1 MKADAAKHLPISE
14 SKPRQI
20 GILAYPGIE
29 LLDAIGPL
37 EVFAAA
43 NRILAERSSRN
54 PVAYEIEIWAD
65 RLGAIDGSSGIGLI
79 ATRSIASS
87 APVELD
93 TLLVAGSPVSG
104 VSLARAM
111 ICCFCASLNVG
122 GAPGR
127 GASQSRCSIS
137 RRYKPADSC
146 SA

>member
-1 MKADAAKHLPISE
+1 MAFKHAIDPTFCDKCDGSGTALRNPAYCAIMKADAVRHFPVSE

-43 NRILAERSSRN
+43 NRLVGEPSPRS
-54 PVAYEIEIWAD
+54 PGAYESEIGAD
-65 RLGAIDGSSGIGLI
+65 RLGAIDGSSGVGLI

-93 TLLVAGSPVSG
+93 TLLVAG
-104 VSLARAM
+104 
-111 ICCFCASLNVG
+111 
-122 GAPGR
+122 
-127 GASQSRCSIS
+127 
-137 RRYKPADSC
+137 
-146 SA
+146 